1 MSCGDL
7 RSKIFPYLFP
17 IAKLISVFFFFSLRQ
32 KASSP
37 SVKSFKIYSIL
48 ISELQRTH
56 CFELEK
62 VEDLLVALL
71 NRCALQNNQQDV
83 FRLGKISPCLILRS
97 SFLMNVRK
105 ITFLKILRMV
115 EVFRVVEKIE

>member
-17 IAKLISVFFFFSLRQ
+17 IAKLISVFFFSLRQ

-37 SVKSFKIYSIL
+37 SVKSFKIFSIL

-71 NRCALQNNQQDV
+71 NRCTLQNNQHDV
-83 FRLGKISPCLILRS
+83 FRLGKISSCLILRS